1 MLHTDLVPASV
12 SGLGPLSPG
21 WVGAWWPGT
30 VYCMLYCT
38 VLYWWPGF
46 LVTALGSA
54 LAGLAILCF
63 PATLSRHQQQLQHGP
78 TPSSSLGSTV
88 AATLANPLYLLVRY
102 SVYCILYCTVLYCTV
117 LCGAV
122 LHCVLVS
129 LAVAS
134 DSLLI
139 AGLAAFLPKYAET
152 QFQLSAGQQSS
163 LSLAP
168 QYYKILR

>member
-54 LAGLAILCF
+54 LAGLAILAF
-63 PATLSRHQQQLQHGP
+63 PATLSRHQQQQRAP
-78 TPSSSLGSTV
+78 ASSSSGLGGTV

-102 SVYCILYCTVLYCTV
+102 CVLYTVLYCTV
-117 LCGAV
+117 LCTGQPRRGQRQPPDRRPRSLPAQVRGDTVPAV
-122 LHCVLVS
+122 RRSAEQSFIGSTIL
-129 LAVAS
+129 
-134 DSLLI
+134 
-139 AGLAAFLPKYAET
+139 KY
-152 QFQLSAGQQSS
+152 
-163 LSLAP
+163 
-168 QYYKILR
+168 